1 MMGAFDHPSAQR
13 GRGRRV
19 WFEWNRAEDNRHVL
33 IGPEDDFL
41 SADGTPK
48 PGKRDEAPRI

>member
-1 MMGAFDHPSAQR
+1 MIGVFDHPSAQR

-19 WFEWNRAEDNRHVL
+19 WLEWNCAEDSRHVL

-41 SADGTPK
+41 SADGTLK
-48 PGKRDEAPRI
+48 PGKRDQAPRI